1 MTGQA
6 DVIILGGGL
15 VGLTLGVALDA
26 HGLTSIVIDP
36 AEPASVLA
44 KGFDGRA
51 SAVASASHA
60 MLDAIGVGAR
70 LRGQG
75 CPIGSIRVSDGLAPR
90 GLWFDAD
97 PQAGPLGVMYENRVL
112 RRVLHEAAAAA
123 PNVTLLMPAKAASV
137 ERDGDAVRVTTEDG
151 QSFTAALLVGA
162 EGRNSPTRAAAG
174 INVARWS
181 YDHTAIIAT
190 LGHER
195 PHEGVAH
202 EIFYPSGPFALLPM
216 LDDEAGPR
224 SAIVWT
230 VEGEHGP
237 AMLGLPDRAFLAEA
251 EQRMGGM
258 LGRLRSVSPRS
269 SYPLGFHHTA
279 RITDTRLA
287 LVGDAAHGIHPI
299 AGQGLNLG
307 FLWLRCWLKARGW
320 GSIRAMRSCSRAM
333 SDGARL
339 TASWSRPPP
348 TRSPDCSACRAGRRV
363 RSVGS
368 GSTWS
373 HASRRSSAASWPR
386 RAARPARC
394 PNCCRGWRSS
404 QSPARAE
411 LVEAL
416 LSSKEVQP
424 FDKLRANGA
433 CYCSVTSPSSPA
445 AEKRSNSASRSV
457 RSSSVSASSRAC
469 LAAISNGIA
478 WARPLTS
485 DWSSSRPTSFQSI
498 A

>member
-1 MTGQA
+1 MSSHA

-15 VGLTLGVALDA
+15 VGLTLALALDA
-26 HGLTSIVIDP
+26 HGLSSIVIDP
-36 AEPASVLA
+36 AEPAGVLA

-60 MLDAIGVGAR
+60 MLDAIGIGAR
-70 LRGQG
+70 LKGQG

-97 PQAGPLGVMYENRVL
+97 PAEGPLGVMYENRLL
-112 RRVLHEAAAAA
+112 RRVLHEAAAEAV
-123 PNVTLLMPAKAASV
+123 NVTLLMPAKAASV
-137 ERDGDAVRVTTEDG
+137 ERDGTSVRVTTEDG
-151 QSFTAALLVGA
+151 RSFTGALLIGA

-195 PHEGVAH
+195 QHEGVAH

-216 LDDEAGPR
+216 LDDETGPR

-230 VEGEHGP
+230 VEGKHGP

-251 EQRMGGM
+251 EKRMGGM
-258 LGRLRSVSPRS
+258 LGALRSVSPRS

-307 FLWLRCWLKARGW
+307 FRDVAALAEVLVE
-320 GSIRAMRSCSRAM
+320 
-333 SDGARL
+333 GARL
-339 TASWSRPPP
+339 GLDLGDAQLLARYERWRALDSFLVAATTDGLTRLFGLPGKAPRAIRRFGLDMVSRIPPLQ
-348 TRSPDCSACRAGRRV
+348 RRFM
-363 RSVGS
+363 
-368 GSTWS
+368 
-373 HASRRSSAASWPR
+373 AE
-386 RAARPARC
+386 ARGETGTLPK
-394 PNCCRGWRSS
+394 
-404 QSPARAE
+404 
-411 LVEAL
+411 L
-416 LSSKEVQP
+416 LQGLEV
-424 FDKLRANGA
+424 
-433 CYCSVTSPSSPA
+433 
-445 AEKRSNSASRSV
+445 
-457 RSSSVSASSRAC
+457 
-469 LAAISNGIA
+469 
-478 WARPLTS
+478 
-485 DWSSSRPTSFQSI
+485 
-498 A
+498 